1 MTGPSDDTFVVRML
15 PEVEAHTERFWTS
28 GAEGALVV
36 PRCRACGHHLLPP
49 SPVCRFCRSTDLED
63 VAVSGRGEV
72 HTFTINVQPW
82 FPDMPVPNVL
92 AVVELE
98 EGEDLRLLTTLVGAD
113 PETVAIGLP
122 VRLDFATVDGIA
134 VPFARPA

>member
-1 MTGPSDDTFVVRML
+1 MTEDFVVRML
-15 PEVEAHTERFWTS
+15 PAVEAHTERFWTS
-28 GAEGALVV
+28 GIDGALVV

-49 SPVCRFCRSTDLED
+49 APVCRHCRSTDLEE
-63 VAVSGRGEV
+63 VELSGRGEV

-82 FPDMPVPNVL
+82 FPDMPVPTVL

-98 EGEDLRLLTTLVGAD
+98 EGPDLRLLTTLVGAD
-113 PETVAIGLP
+113 PETVSIGMP
-122 VRLDFATVDGIA
+122 VQLDFATVEDLA